1 MIEVGGVGAGSGGDL
16 GAGVG
21 VGGWSKQVQYVP
33 VANAPVSPSRTA
45 VVSGSP
51 RRRWEQ
57 QQMRQ
62 PGN

>member
-1 MIEVGGVGAGSGGDL
+1 MIEVGGAGAGSGGDL
-16 GAGVG
+16 GAVVG
-21 VGGWSKQVQYVP
+21 VGGWSKQVRYVP
-33 VANAPVSPSRTA
+33 VADAPVSSPQTA
-45 VVSGSP
+45 VVSESP